1 MRLHDL
7 ASLGTAALKRKPVDG
22 ARLIRQLR
30 SKEALRSSWD
40 AGGIPPIE
48 MKRRPEG
55 EVQLRLMLKLAAKAD
70 PAHVAATVRKQL
82 RPTDRSGRWGIA
94 SRMSTDTYLRPL
106 GRELSN
112 GARWHVLHTPFSL
125 GAVLDHIDY
134 DLAQIVALEEEL
146 ASIPGVLE
154 VEADVPALNLVRP
167 LQEIIPGCT
176 AGRGAAV
183 SDVAWAPRLVRYFD
197 IQPPV
202 PTGADIRIGHV
213 DSGYTDH
220 PELDVDAGYD
230 IAASASFI
238 DAGNGFDSMPGG
250 SSHGTATGSIMTSAQ
265 DTTFVNDQGVVTE
278 GVTGLVPG
286 AKVVA
291 VRVLDAVVQIDL
303 LTQSAIVEGIWHCIE
318 SGCHVISMSFGGFM
332 SQAVKDAL
340 QAAYE
345 ADIILCAAAGN
356 CVQFVVEPA
365 SLPGVIACGGAGVDD
380 AGVPHPWPGSS
391 HGPAVDVSAPAENV
405 WIADWSL
412 GQPLI
417 RPGEGTS
424 YAAPHVACGAALW
437 LEHHGRAALVERYS
451 ASGSKLCDV
460 FRQVVR
466 ASAQVPSG
474 WDTANRGAG
483 ILDLAA
489 LLQHPLPDEAEN
501 QQGLPMDII
510 DLIPT
515 LSEPVDVAIDFD
527 RIVVRDDGEFWGG
540 AGPYLLLTFF
550 EIDGDSARLECSVD
564 VSGGG
569 VPAIIATMRPAP
581 GRDSFVRV
589 VRRGNHGNVDEVN
602 IGPVELAWSGPATI
616 DIPNSVGR
624 RRFSVKPIPLRLLLD
639 TGDLVLGLDIDGVP
653 GFTGVHAIL
662 AEQDLTPSGA
672 VVAARNEVA
681 SGIRGI
687 LEEVLSEITL
697 SDLSV
702 DPDGFVER
710 QAEIEDE
717 AAEAARQ
724 EMNLWEAFWGG
735 VVDPDDQL
743 LQIFKF
749 VNVLQIG
756 EPIPLEKR
764 YQGSNGDYILVGEI
778 RRDD

>member
-1 MRLHDL
+1 MRLRDL
-7 ASLGTAALKRKPVDG
+7 ASLGTAALKRTPVNG
-22 ARLIRQLR
+22 ARLVRHLR
-30 SKEALRSSWD
+30 SKEELRPFRK
-40 AGGIPPIE
+40 AAGIPPIE
-48 MKRRPEG
+48 LKRRAEG
-55 EVQLRLMLKLAAKAD
+55 EVQLRVMLKLAAKAD
-70 PAHVAATVRKQL
+70 PARVAATVRRQL
-82 RPTDRSGRWGIA
+82 QAAGGGARRGVA
-94 SRMSTDTYLRPL
+94 SRMSHRTYLRPL
-106 GRELSN
+106 GGRLAT
-112 GARWHVLHTPFSL
+112 GARWHLLHTPFSL
-125 GAVLDHIDY
+125 GAVLDHVDY
-134 DLAQIVALEEEL
+134 DLAQLVALEEEL
-146 ASIPGVLE
+146 ASIAGVLE
-154 VEADVPALNLVRP
+154 AEADVPALNLVRP
-167 LQEIIPGCT
+167 LQEFIPGCT
-176 AGRGAAV
+176 AGRNAAV

-197 IQPPV
+197 IQAPV
-202 PTGADIRIGHV
+202 PTGADIRIGHI

-220 PELDVDAGYD
+220 PELDVGAGYD
-230 IAASASFI
+230 VAASASFI
-238 DAGNGFDSMPGG
+238 DAGNGVDSMPGG
-250 SSHGTATGSIMTSAQ
+250 SSHGTATGSILTSAHG
-265 DTTFVNDQGVVTE
+265 TTFVNDLGVVTE

-286 AKVVA
+286 ARVVA
-291 VRVLDAVVQIDL
+291 VRVLDGVVQIDL
-303 LTQSAIVEGIWHCIE
+303 LTQSAIVEGVWHCIE

-356 CVQFVVEPA
+356 CVQFVIEPA
-365 SLPGVIACGGAGVDD
+365 SLPGVIACGGAGIDE

-391 HGPAVDVSAPAENV
+391 YGPAVAVSAPAENV

-424 YAAPHVACGAALW
+424 FAAPHVACGAALW
-437 LEHHGRAALVERYS
+437 LEHHGRAALLERYS
-451 ASGSKLCDV
+451 ASGSRLGDV

-466 ASAQVPSG
+466 ASAQVPDG

-489 LLQHPLPDEAEN
+489 LLRHPLPDTADSQE
-501 QQGLPMDII
+501 GLPMDVI

-515 LSEPVDVAIDFD
+515 LAESVDVAIDFD

-540 AGPYLLLTFF
+540 AEPYLLLTFF
-550 EIDGDSARLECSVD
+550 EIDGDSARLECNVD

-569 VPAIIATMRPAP
+569 APTLTATMKPAP

-589 VRRGNHGNVDEVN
+589 VRRGRHGNVDEVN
-602 IGPVELAWSGPATI
+602 IGPLELAWSGPATI

-639 TGDLVLGLDIDGVP
+639 TGDLVVGLDIDGVP

-662 AEQDLTPSGA
+662 AEEDLTPGA
-672 VVAARNEVA
+672 AVTAARDEVA

-702 DPDGFVER
+702 DPDSFVER

-756 EPIPLEKR
+756 EPVPLEKR
-764 YQGSNGDYILVGEI
+764 YQGGHGDYILVGEI